1 MATNAAPTH
10 RGTYVPISEQ
20 ELILRDEKREISLL
34 LAKEDLSLTYGSCAA
49 GERVAGPHIHNQHT
63 DAFYVL
69 EGELTCEIGFGP
81 ETVTIGAGSLVAA
94 PPSVAH
100 SLRNAGPSEHAGSP
114 STPPTAASPTS
125 CAASA
130 TASRSNGTSPRC
142 RRTAIYPQTTPSS
155 AGPSGGTTTL
165 SRRDGEIH
173 RRPR

>member
-34 LAKEDLSLTYGSCAA
+34 LANEDLSLTYGSCAA

-100 SLRNAGPSEHAGSP
+100 SLRNAGPQRARWLTIHA
-114 STPPTAASPTS
+114 AD
-125 CAASA
+125 
-130 TASRSNGTSPRC
+130 
-142 RRTAIYPQTTPSS
+142 
-155 AGPSGGTTTL
+155 GGFANFM
-165 SRRDGEIH
+165 RGIRDGVQIEWDIAPVPPNGDLPADDAIIS
-173 RRPR
+173 RA